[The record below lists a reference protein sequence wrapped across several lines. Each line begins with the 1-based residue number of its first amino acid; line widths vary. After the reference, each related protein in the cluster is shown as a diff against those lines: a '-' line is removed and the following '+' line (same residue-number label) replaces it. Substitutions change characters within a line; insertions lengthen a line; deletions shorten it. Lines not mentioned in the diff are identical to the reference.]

1 MQILTSLII
10 NEFFFCKKATLLF
23 ENSEKTLIFAAVKS
37 NIKQQRIWKIIA
49 GWALWTRAKAH
60 SRERTLEARM
70 SQLQK
75 VMRLRQNR
83 WTAAHSNVATP
94 ARIIT
99 PEVKLWSWEYFLSL
113 AEYVQFHWFLS
124 MICGIMIKIVKNLN
138 EIRDYCLSL

>member
-10 NEFFFCKKATLLF
+10 NEFFFCIIETCLF
-23 ENSEKTLIFAAVKS
+23 EISEKRVIFAAVKFKLF
-37 NIKQQRIWKIIA
+37 IIWKIIA

>member
-10 NEFFFCKKATLLF
+10 NEFFFCIIETCLF
-23 ENSEKTLIFAAVKS
+23 EISEKRVIFAAVKLKLF
-37 NIKQQRIWKIIA
+37 IIWKIIA

-60 SRERTLEARM
+60 SRERTLEASM